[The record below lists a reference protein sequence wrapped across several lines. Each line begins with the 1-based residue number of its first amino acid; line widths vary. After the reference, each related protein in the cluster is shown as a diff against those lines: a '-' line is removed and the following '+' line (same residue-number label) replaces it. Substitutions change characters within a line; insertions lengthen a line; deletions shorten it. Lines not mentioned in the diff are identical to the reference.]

1 MPPPRPLSPRL
12 CARATPPARAA
23 PGKTQPSDGAAAL
36 GAWREGVG
44 PCAPPRAAEAGA
56 PTRRARTEAVTPPR
70 ASQWRRA
77 ELAPAVRKGR
87 KRAGGE
93 SPQLVGGRAGPAPDS
108 HLSALKSSCPG
119 RGWPV
124 PEEAELVT
132 GHLVRTTPRTWIGT
146 GAGRGPP

>member
-1 MPPPRPLSPRL
+1 MAGNNL
-12 CARATPPARAA
+12 
-23 PGKTQPSDGAAAL
+23 
-36 GAWREGVG
+36 
-44 PCAPPRAAEAGA
+44 CAPPRG
-56 PTRRARTEAVTPPR
+56 PRRVHRLEELRTEAVTPPR

-93 SPQLVGGRAGPAPDS
+93 SPQLVGGRAGPARTP

-124 PEEAELVT
+124 PEEAE
-132 GHLVRTTPRTWIGT
+132 P
-146 GAGRGPP
+146 